1 MNSPR
6 LLIYSLVI
14 SFCVLGAGCA
24 WFGTKEHAPV
34 EELVATGM
42 DLYNRKKYRDALE
55 TFQNLKEWY
64 PFSKYTSLAEL
75 KIADAHY
82 QLEEYEEAI
91 FAYQE
96 FKSLHPLNEAIP
108 YVIYQVGLCYFDRMD
123 SIDRDQTV
131 VHQALETFQQL
142 MTQYPESPYAD
153 KARKHIDESKKSLAG
168 HEMDVGRFYYKT
180 KHYKGALARFQG
192 VLSGY
197 PNVGYDQEARQYID
211 LCQEALEK
219 DKLINFQ

>member
-6 LLIYSLVI
+6 CLIYSLI
-14 SFCVLGAGCA
+14 LSFCVAGAGCA
-24 WFGTKEHAPV
+24 WFGTKENAPV
-34 EELVATGM
+34 EELAATGM
-42 DLYNRKKYRDALE
+42 ELYNRKKYRDALE

-82 QLEEYEEAI
+82 QLKEYEEAI

-108 YVIYQVGLCYFDRMD
+108 YVIYQMGLCYFDRMD

-142 MTQYPESPYAD
+142 TTQYPESPYAV

-192 VLSGY
+192 VLSDY